1 MKFNIRMRKVKTSKF
16 RVNNKKN
23 LARAHKQASLDYRKE
38 YQKKFNAAISR
49 TDFSLQEL
57 KEMDHPYAT
66 RHGSIQTYGTLENY
80 MVHKRSGLFKRSF
93 RIKRKSNQ
101 YESQLDVGFDSPV
114 RTEISYIIYG
124 TKIMLPRNPVLGI
137 YQKMEDQRRPARL
150 LKKYLKKAMDK
161 MKG

>member
-16 RVNNKKN
+16 GKVHKKT
-23 LARAHKQASLDYRKE
+23 LFQAHKKASLDYRKE
-38 YQKKFNAAISR
+38 YLQKFNAAVSR
-49 TDFSLQEL
+49 KDFSLQQL
-57 KEMDHPYAT
+57 KEMDHPYAA

-101 YESQLDVGFDSPV
+101 YESQLDIGFDTPVSP
-114 RTEISYIIYG
+114 RISYIING
-124 TKIMLPRNPVLGI
+124 TKIMLPRNPVFGI